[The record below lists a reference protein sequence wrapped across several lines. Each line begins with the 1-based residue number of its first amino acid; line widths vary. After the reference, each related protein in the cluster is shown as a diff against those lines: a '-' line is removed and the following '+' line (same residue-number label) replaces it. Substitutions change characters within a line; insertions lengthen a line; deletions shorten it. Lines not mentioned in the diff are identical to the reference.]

1 MMSAPTVSPEVLHT
15 PVASLTSGSLSTQIL
30 TGRREILAMKRVLIE
45 MSLRYGQQGAMDHLK
60 YFLGTEDALKKI
72 PHLVLV
78 GAGRQPGGTLVHE
91 PIAALL
97 IYEYRVLGCGTKVF
111 CTDDT
116 TGRRSLIAPPN
127 ARMKIAKT
135 AANALMR
142 SGALVVLQ
150 TFQELH
156 SGEDQELHSGEDQEL
171 HSGEDQELHS
181 AEDQELHSAE
191 DQEMCSGEDERGRPP
206 PMSRSST
213 LAKTRRRFATVLR
226 EIPSYL
232 PLESTMDATLAKIGQ
247 RTRSNMRY
255 YRRRAESQL
264 GCTFIENVRISRFA
278 FKAFNRQCTYAVKNE
293 EAGLRYDAISE
304 VPGMFLCGILD
315 REGRWLSMIG
325 ARRYHDMVEIDWQMN
340 RHDLPAS
347 SLSTVMRAY
356 FIEQEIRLG
365 TRKMYI
371 EGGTPHAMRFS
382 FATARVSD
390 LVVAKR
396 SPLLLLLRSVALH
409 AQDE

>member
-156 SGEDQELHSGEDQEL
+156 SG
-171 HSGEDQELHS
+171 
-181 AEDQELHSAE
+181 EDQELHSAE

>member
-156 SGEDQELHSGEDQEL
+156 SGEDQELHSG
-171 HSGEDQELHS
+171 
-181 AEDQELHSAE
+181 EDQELHSAE

>member
-1 MMSAPTVSPEVLHT
+1 M
-15 PVASLTSGSLSTQIL
+15 GSK
-30 TGRREILAMKRVLIE
+30 GRC
-45 MSLRYGQQGAMDHLK
+45 
-60 YFLGTEDALKKI
+60 TEDALKKI

-156 SGEDQELHSGEDQEL
+156 SGEDQELHSG
-171 HSGEDQELHS
+171 
-181 AEDQELHSAE
+181 EDQELHSAE